1 MFIGFLEEHYSQF
14 TVYLATIKYIKQR
27 EKTPGVLSCLKL
39 SVLQKRK
46 HRKTALEQEESFS
59 FSLKTTCAV

>member
-27 EKTPGVLSCLKL
+27 EKTSGVLSCLKV
-39 SVLQKRK
+39 SVLQKENTEK
-46 HRKTALEQEESFS
+46 L
-59 FSLKTTCAV
+59 LWN